1 MTRRLVLLTLLVAGT
16 ALAIGRASNEHPL
29 PPRVPLAE
37 VPLAIGDWQ
46 AAAHHE
52 FDANTLAVLRA
63 DDYVARAY
71 VRGGEQVDAFVGY
84 YASQRQGASIHSP
97 MNCLPAAG
105 WQPLSSSR
113 LSIDAGQSGVI
124 DASRYV
130 IQKGLNRQLVVYW
143 YQSHGR
149 TIASEYASKFYLVL
163 DSIRLRRSDGALV
176 RVIAPLGRDEAAA
189 ERSVTAFVRAL
200 TPTLARHLPS

>member
-1 MTRRLVLLTLLVAGT
+1 MTTRLLLLIALLAVT
-16 ALAIGRASNEHPL
+16 ALGLARASNERPL
-29 PPRVPLAE
+29 PPRVALSE
-37 VPLAIGDWQ
+37 VPLELGDWR

-52 FDANTLAVLRA
+52 FDASTLAVMRA

-71 VRGGEQVDAFVGY
+71 VKGDEQVDAFVGY

-113 LSIDAGQSGVI
+113 LSIDAGESGVI

-130 IQKGLNRQLVVYW
+130 IQKGLDRQLVVYW

-149 TIASEYASKFYLVL
+149 TLAGEYASKVYLVL

-176 RVIAPLGRDEAAA
+176 RVIAPFDRDEAAA

-200 TPTLARHLPS
+200 TPALVRHLPS